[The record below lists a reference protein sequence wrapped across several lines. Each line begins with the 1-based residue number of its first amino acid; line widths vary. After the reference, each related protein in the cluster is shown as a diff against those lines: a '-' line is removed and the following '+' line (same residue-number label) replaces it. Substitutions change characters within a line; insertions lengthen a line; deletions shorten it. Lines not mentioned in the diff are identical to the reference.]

1 MQTLI
6 RISEGL
12 IVAVSFLFTFV
23 SSLSLMMDVYLYF
36 NLQEVFT
43 GFADTLVGVLSIAIS
58 GIIATKVCEKV
69 INHLRKES

>member
-58 GIIATKVCEKV
+58 GIIATEGCEKV